1 MKIRFCEHNRGKGR
15 VYRRLTEEFPGLDV
29 KIKGCV
35 KQCGACRDTPMA
47 TVDKRKVVAR
57 DGDELYRKIVAIIRK
72 EAKEPKKDFPMNSD
86 PTGFDDLLAIMRRL
100 RGPGGCPWD
109 AEQTHESLTRYL
121 LEETYEVIEAIDTQ
135 SPELLKEEL
144 GDLLLQPVFHAAI
157 AEEAGA
163 FTMADVIRTLR
174 EKLVRR
180 HPHVFGD
187 MEIRDSGAQ
196 IENWERIKKAEKGEE
211 RSSTLSGVP
220 PHLPALLKAQKIT
233 EKAARAGFDWERV
246 DQVMAKVMEE
256 LHEFEEA
263 MAEGDNAH
271 MEAELGDLLFAIVNL
286 GRFLSINPE
295 EALRKTINR
304 FQQRFRHVEEALHGQ
319 GRQMKN
325 ATLEEL
331 DGLWEDAKKLD
342 KAALSG

>member
-1 MKIRFCEHNRGKGR
+1 MNTEHTPFEELVTIMK
-15 VYRRLTEEFPGLDV
+15 
-29 KIKGCV
+29 
-35 KQCGACRDTPMA
+35 
-47 TVDKRKVVAR
+47 
-57 DGDELYRKIVAIIRK
+57 
-72 EAKEPKKDFPMNSD
+72 
-86 PTGFDDLLAIMRRL
+86 RL

-121 LEETYEVIEAIDTQ
+121 LEETYEVIEAIE
-135 SPELLKEEL
+135 SKSAGHLKEEL

-157 AEEAGA
+157 AEEAGT
-163 FTMADVIRTLR
+163 FTMDDIILSLCD
-174 EKLVRR
+174 KLVRR

-187 MEIRDSGAQ
+187 LQIADSAAQ
-196 IENWERIKKAEKGEE
+196 IENWEQIKKTEKGTE
-211 RSSTLSGVP
+211 RASALSGVP

-233 EKAARAGFDWERV
+233 EKAARVGFDWEHV

-263 MAEGDNAH
+263 MAAGDNEQ

-304 FQQRFRHVEEALHGQ
+304 FQHRFQYVEDGLHSQ
-319 GRQMKN
+319 GRQMN
-325 ATLEEL
+325 STPLEEM
-331 DGLWEDAKKLD
+331 DRLWEEAKQRERQNNDD
-342 KAALSG
+342 K